1 MSKKVNHRYCLNVLS
16 DGVNQEGKGKMNAH
30 ATCFFDDSDTYG
42 LCRTTSR
49 HPLMWFNRRLFGEFG
64 GWINLSEAP
73 TIAAQHGSTKLAC
86 FTFEF
91 FSYSLS
97 KTHAILL
104 SLGTP
109 TAKHYALPSDSVI
122 LGCSC
127 LFFDLP
133 HKDPGDHT
141 TGVLHDSLEFFVDC

>member
-1 MSKKVNHRYCLNVLS
+1 MPMQHVSSMILIRTAYVGQLVVTPSCGLI
-16 DGVNQEGKGKMNAH
+16 E
-30 ATCFFDDSDTYG
+30 DS
-42 LCRTTSR
+42 
-49 HPLMWFNRRLFGEFG
+49 NFGEFG

-127 LFFDLP
+127 LFFL
-133 HKDPGDHT
+133 T
-141 TGVLHDSLEFFVDC
+141 CNTRILEITPLGYCMIL